1 MDEVLTDSTYLI
13 LLALLEPKHGYGI
26 MKDITEIAE
35 GRISVGPASMYTI
48 LKKLEKQEHIAL
60 QEDSDRK
67 KVYLITESGK
77 EVLKKDIERRKL
89 FYLAGETRYLESEGR
104 I

>member
-26 MKDITEIAE
+26 MKDITEITE

-48 LKKLEKQEHIAL
+48 LKKLEKQGHIAL

-89 FYLAGETRYLESEGR
+89 FYLAGETRYLESEER